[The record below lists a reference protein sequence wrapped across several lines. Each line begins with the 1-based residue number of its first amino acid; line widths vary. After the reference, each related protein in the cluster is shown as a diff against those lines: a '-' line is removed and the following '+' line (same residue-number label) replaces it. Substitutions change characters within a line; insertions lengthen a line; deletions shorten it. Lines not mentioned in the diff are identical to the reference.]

1 MANTADGH
9 GGEVWLDLEGERLW
23 RGTTVL
29 RLRRKSFAVLRYLVT
44 HPGQV
49 VTREELFEAVWPE
62 TTVSDGVL
70 MVCINELRTALGDP
84 AQTPRYIETVHR
96 RGYRWIGTLPLTTPS
111 PAAGA
116 PSHSRQD
123 KPGFLWIICR

>member
-1 MANTADGH
+1 MARTGEYQE
-9 GGEVWLDLEGERLW
+9 GEVWLDLAGERLW

-29 RLRRKSFAVLRYLVT
+29 RLRRTSFAVLRYLMA

-49 VTREELFEAVWPE
+49 VSKDALLEAVWPE

-84 AQTPRYIETVHR
+84 AQMPRYIETVHR
-96 RGYRWIGTLPLTTPS
+96 RGYRWIGALPRTAPS
-111 PAAGA
+111 AAAGA
-116 PSHSRQD
+116 PSPALRW
-123 KPGFLWIICR
+123 GGRII

>member
-1 MANTADGH
+1 MARTREDLT
-9 GGEVWLDLEGERLW
+9 GEVWLDLAGERLW

-29 RLRRKSFAVLRYLVT
+29 RLRRTSFAVLRYLVA

-49 VTREELFEAVWPE
+49 VSKDELLEAVWPE
-62 TTVSDGVL
+62 TTVSEGVL

-96 RGYRWIGTLPLTTPS
+96 RGYRWIGTLPLTAPS
-111 PAAGA
+111 PAAEA
-116 PSHSRQD
+116 P
-123 KPGFLWIICR
+123 L